1 VGGGEN
7 EQVRQGH
14 QSNFSDPQGR
24 AGKVGEEMSRSPINL
39 GLHRNTVAGRTKR
52 ALAKEFGNRV
62 EAMIRENDIR
72 CAAFIGIAEDG
83 RAFTHWDT
91 GGLIPL
97 YGFPETMG
105 AILRTSVE
113 TSGSEEDYKA
123 PIQGGR
129 FKREVKP

>member
-1 VGGGEN
+1 
-7 EQVRQGH
+7 
-14 QSNFSDPQGR
+14 
-24 AGKVGEEMSRSPINL
+24 MSKPPVNIA
-39 GLHRNTVAGRTKR
+39 LHRNTIAGRAKR
-52 ALAKEFGNRV
+52 ELAMEFGSRV

-72 CAAFIGIAEDG
+72 CLAFVGIAEDG

-91 GGLIPL
+91 GGILPL

-113 TSGSEEDYKA
+113 TSGAAEDYKA
-123 PIQGGR
+123 PIRGGK